1 MKDKIQELLK
11 HIGEP
16 YQMYFDDGMYQGCFR
31 PIYFLY
37 PDYPHYP
44 LKFDSNKRNYVYG
57 IRCILNHCKE
67 IDKSELIMGDIIATE
82 FRGELHVAIWYE
94 FGKVI
99 EVFKEHTLQIG
110 RVNKFKDYK
119 CFRVV
124 K

>member
-1 MKDKIQELLK
+1 MKKEIHKLNV
-11 HIGEP
+11 
-16 YQMYFDDGMYQGCFR
+16 
-31 PIYFLY
+31 IYFYDKGYYIAYLPHFHIIISEY
-37 PDYPHYP
+37 KKRRVRKEFEMIKDYT
-44 LKFDSNKRNYVYG
+44 
-57 IRCILNHCKE
+57 INHCKE

-119 CFRVV
+119 CFRVI